1 MMTKKIL
8 CFALACACVAT
19 VSAQSSR
26 RSGYRN
32 SSRGGAA
39 RSEAEV
45 AQDLMDSKVK
55 ISQMPSIGPQSLIA
69 APGLNAQG
77 GLQPITKKRRQW
89 GVFDMTFRTQQRW
102 TEDLTVNWYVLCDT
116 AKAKEKDKSKAAK
129 RLPPYVYYTLVTR
142 YVNIP
147 EGDHRACSCLP
158 PSFIERYG
166 EPVVI
171 SCEIVT
177 SAGKLLDGETVVN
190 SFPFVKP
197 GKITEET
204 KTEMEWW
211 NNDKI
216 INAKDRK
223 TNEPMIEVRQGLV
236 DRSKTPFWLV
246 NNADYEAIQ

>member
-1 MMTKKIL
+1 MIKKAL

-19 VSAQSSR
+19 ASAQSSR

-32 SSRGGAA
+32 NSRGGN

-55 ISQMPSIGPQSLIA
+55 ISQMPSIGPQSLVA
-69 APGLNAQG
+69 SPGLNAQG

-89 GVFDMTFRTQQRW
+89 GVFDMTYRTQQRW

-116 AKAKEKDKSKAAK
+116 SKAKEKDKSKAAK

-147 EGDHRACSCLP
+147 EGDHRSCACLP

-171 SCEIVT
+171 SCELVT

-190 SFPFVKP
+190 SFQWARP

-204 KTEMEWW
+204 KAAMEWW
-211 NNDKI
+211 NDDKI
-216 INAKDRK
+216 INAKDK
-223 TNEPMIEVRQGLV
+223 AGEPMIEVRQGLV

>member
-1 MMTKKIL
+1 MLKKMI
-8 CFALACACVAT
+8 CFALAAACVAT

-26 RSGYRN
+26 RSSYRN
-32 SSRGGAA
+32 SSRGGA

-45 AQDLMDSKVK
+45 AQDKMDAKVK

-69 APGLNAQG
+69 APMLNAQG

-89 GVFDMTFRTQQRW
+89 GVYDMTYRTQQRW
-102 TEDLTVNWYVLCDT
+102 TEDLTVNWYILCDT
-116 AKAKEKDKSKAAK
+116 SKAKEKDKSKAAK

-147 EGDHRACSCLP
+147 EGDHRSCACLP

-166 EPVVI
+166 EPIVI
-171 SCEIVT
+171 TCEIVT
-177 SAGKLLDGETVVN
+177 SAGKLLDAETVLSN
-190 SFPFVKP
+190 IGKPFVA
-197 GKITEET
+197 GKFTEEM
-204 KTEMEWW
+204 KEKAEWW
-211 NNDKI
+211 NVDAI
-216 INAKDRK
+216 INSKDK
-223 TNEPMIEVRQGLV
+223 AGEPMIEVRQGLV